1 VEWQRSGEFLA
12 YLQKITPKDE
22 FLKVFK
28 GLSPKGDLGKKPT
41 TANQTMAIYR

>member
-1 VEWQRSGEFLA
+1 MKT
-12 YLQKITPKDE
+12 KI
-22 FLKVFK
+22 FAALVLV

>member
-1 VEWQRSGEFLA
+1 MSKL
-12 YLQKITPKDE
+12 DE
-22 FLKVFK
+22 PETISLISLW

>member
-1 VEWQRSGEFLA
+1 M
-12 YLQKITPKDE
+12 
-22 FLKVFK
+22 

>member
-1 VEWQRSGEFLA
+1 MA
-12 YLQKITPKDE
+12 DDK
-22 FLKVFK
+22 KVDIM

>member
-1 VEWQRSGEFLA
+1 MDGTNRNNM
-12 YLQKITPKDE
+12 
-22 FLKVFK
+22 

>member
-1 VEWQRSGEFLA
+1 VPAGKPAGKSIFW
-12 YLQKITPKDE
+12 
-22 FLKVFK
+22 

>member
-1 VEWQRSGEFLA
+1 MSNA
-12 YLQKITPKDE
+12 NSYM
-22 FLKVFK
+22 

>member
-1 VEWQRSGEFLA
+1 MAW
-12 YLQKITPKDE
+12 YLLYVIKE
-22 FLKVFK
+22 LM